1 MPHKIYRSQGIAQEF
16 EVDRIEMTPKRIL
29 FTSVKFL
36 GHLNPLIPQPAAK
49 VRFPP
54 LVPNA
59 ALAYG
64 VRFRPFCMYRLLF
77 AIDILARSRKSLI
90 CIRPVDRHAGR
101 GHIGVT
107 LAPWSH

>member
-1 MPHKIYRSQGIAQEF
+1 MSAMRKLRRSVCEQRQDPIWIRKFTLDAATRTVGLSAQRTL
-16 EVDRIEMTPKRIL
+16 V
-29 FTSVKFL
+29 
-36 GHLNPLIPQPAAK
+36 HAAAK
-49 VRFPP
+49 VGCPP
-54 LVPNA
+54 LVSNA
-59 ALAYG
+59 ALANG
-64 VRFRPFCMYRLLF
+64 VRKRPLCMYRLLF